1 MSNNNVFN
9 CEVHCIHPDQVELAK
24 ERMLSDDTV
33 LDLAE
38 IFKTL
43 GDTTRIKII
52 YSLMLQELCVCDIAA
67 AINISE
73 SAISHHLR
81 LMRNQKIVK
90 FRREGK
96 VLYYSLD
103 DEHVE
108 VLLKQGLLHVNE

>member
-1 MSNNNVFN
+1 MVDNMDK
-9 CEVHCIHPDQVELAK
+9 CDVHCIHPDQVELA
-24 ERMLSDDTV
+24 RSQMLSDEEV
-33 LDLAE
+33 LHLAE

-67 AINISE
+67 SINVSE
-73 SAISHHLR
+73 SAVSHHLR
-81 LMRNQKIVK
+81 LMRSQKIVK
-90 FRREGK
+90 YRREGK

-108 VLLKQGLLHVNE
+108 VLLKQGLLHINE